1 MRIQVR
7 WIKEGSSD
15 ASSSGSAYLSEGES
29 LTVGRET
36 GVAIKLTDGKVSRLH
51 AEIYMKDGGVVIKDA
66 GSTNGTTLDGEQVV
80 QSRWGPGQFVG
91 IGPYRFSLAAA
102 SGNLVPVQR
111 GVNTADHDA
120 NPGAR
125 RRLTRGNP
133 QKVIA
138 GVCAGI
144 SDYFGVSLVF
154 TRLVFVVL
162 AFADGLGIVIY
173 LILILVIP
181 AGSKERQPSDVLFY
195 PPPKRR
201 KTFFAYASGVIG
213 IGAGFVTVLDNVSTI
228 FNFFN
233 TYFAHKPPI
242 IESSSDANWISS
254 DGRVSDIERATP
266 SHLPSLFGT
275 ALVRWT
281 VDGILYTAQLD
292 MYGSSGTITVAFI
305 DGSSFRDRIVRQNA
319 QVQWKYGGMALV
331 GSHPS
336 ETPYAPD
343 SFKMSATSDGV
354 WNFSEACD
362 DTGCHLLTYS
372 DARSMR
378 VSF

>member
-66 GSTNGTTLDGEQVV
+66 GSTNGTVLDGEQVV
-80 QSRWGPGQFVG
+80 QSRWGPGQFVS
-91 IGPYRFSLAAA
+91 IGPYRFSLASA
-102 SGNLVPVQR
+102 SGDLVPVQP

-120 NPGAR
+120 R
-125 RRLTRGNP
+125 RRFTRGNP

-138 GVCAGI
+138 GVCTAI

-162 AFADGLGIVIY
+162 SFADGLGIVIY

-195 PPPKRR
+195 PPPNRR

-228 FNFFN
+228 FDFFN
-233 TYFAHKPPI
+233 TYFPHKPPI
-242 IESSSDANWISS
+242 IESSNDTKLNSS
-254 DGRVSDIERATP
+254 
-266 SHLPSLFGT
+266 
-275 ALVRWT
+275 
-281 VDGILYTAQLD
+281 
-292 MYGSSGTITVAFI
+292 TVAFLI
-305 DGSSFRDRIVRQNA
+305 LKELLHLICLVCLALHWCDGPSMEYRIRRNWICMEA
-319 QVQWKYGGMALV
+319 QAQLQW
-331 GSHPS
+331 
-336 ETPYAPD
+336 
-343 SFKMSATSDGV
+343 
-354 WNFSEACD
+354 
-362 DTGCHLLTYS
+362 HLLM
-372 DARSMR
+372 ARL
-378 VSF
+378 FAIE